1 LKVASAASQQFAIG
15 NNALAS
21 STLVTTG
28 LLANMAVGAGALRS
42 LTTGERNMAIGYYA
56 MAYSTTAQRN
66 LAIGRYALGLT
77 NGDYNLAIGSVAAYC
92 NGSGNQNVAVGVYS
106 YYNSTT
112 GDGNTAI
119 GFAALSRWEVTNAY
133 YFSGSS
139 GNYNTAIGA
148 YSLWDNQAG
157 AGNTS
162 LGYNAGYNISSG
174 TNNVT
179 IGYNSGNS
187 GTNNLTTGSNNI
199 ILGYNA
205 AATSASVSNQ
215 ITLGNASVTNF
226 RVPGVGF
233 DIDTNRASVTGYLK
247 VSNYSATTAPV
258 VKTADFTL
266 ADTENYIV
274 NNAGGNITVTLP
286 SGSAYIG
293 REVTIINWTNHSVDS
308 SASNVYPH
316 NGGSLGTAINA
327 GIDGRFSTI
336 VYDGTNWYIMATNA

>member
-1 LKVASAASQQFAIG
+1 
-15 NNALAS
+15 
-21 STLVTTG
+21 
-28 LLANMAVGAGALRS
+28 MAV
-42 LTTGERNMAIGYYA
+42 GYYA
-56 MAYSTTAQRN
+56 MAYSTTAERS
-66 LAIGRYALGLT
+66 LAIGRYALGLS
-77 NGDYNLAIGSVAAYC
+77 NGIRNVGIGSVAGYC
-92 NGSGNQNVAVGVYS
+92 NATGNENVAVGVWS
-106 YYNSTT
+106 YYNSTA
-112 GDGNTAI
+112 GNGNTAI
-119 GFAALSRWEVTNAY
+119 GFAALSRWDSGNTY

-148 YSLWDNQAG
+148 YSSWDNQAG

-174 TNNVT
+174 SNNVA

-233 DIDTNRASVTGYLK
+233 DIDTNRASVTGYAK
-247 VSNYSATTAPV
+247 VSEYYASTAPV
-258 VKTADFTL
+258 EKNADFTL

-274 NNAGGNITVTLP
+274 NTKTSNLTVTLP
-286 SGSAYIG
+286 SGSEYIG
-293 REVTIINWTNHSVDS
+293 RAVTFINHVNHKVI
-308 SASNVYPH
+308 SASSNVIPH
-316 NGGSLGTAINA
+316 NGGAAQTDINSA
-327 GIDGRFSTI
+327 NSGRFSTI